1 MLQMEQIK
9 KIRPEK
15 KKGVFHEPEEKVFI
29 KPSARGENNRRAG
42 ININHTMIGVTEPKP
57 RARNKELNLDDEI
70 IFNTDNDDGR
80 QVTSPGASNKQS
92 EKFSEPSIMSGKS
105 VNRNRK

>member
-1 MLQMEQIK
+1 MSRK
-9 KIRPEK
+9 HKT
-15 KKGVFHEPEEKVFI
+15 
-29 KPSARGENNRRAG
+29 
-42 ININHTMIGVTEPKP
+42 INKQHL
-57 RARNKELNLDDEI
+57 LNLDDEI